1 MSRTTTLLLC
11 LAFLAP
17 LARAED
23 PPRDATKK
31 PRISLADFEDA
42 FLEVADSV
50 RPGVVSIEVH
60 HAGERPELARD
71 VLFSGVAW
79 DASGTIVAIGRDLES
94 ATEIMVSPVEGDP
107 VKAHF
112 VGLDDETGICLLKLD
127 SAMPANLKALEHGP
141 ADQLRPGSFCVAVGN
156 PVGLHH
162 SVAFGHVAATGRTIR
177 RGSLTTKDAIQVT
190 LPVNPGDPGGLLAD
204 SRGRLVGVLS
214 SSIRRPDSGAGMA
227 NERDVLR
234 QLFER
239 VRKGRDQGDK
249 NDELDRTLREA
260 LRAFEPNIP
269 VLTQNVSFA
278 IPVDAVTRAVERVQ
292 ANGGKPWLGVDV
304 RDIRTLQQGDREN
317 LGITVDRGLLVTGVR
332 VGGPASKADLHEND
346 VIVSWNGEP
355 VKSGKALQKA
365 VLATAVGSSVKIE
378 LLRGKEKIAVSVKI
392 EARGDGPPQAT
403 PPRASEEKKP

>member
-1 MSRTTTLLLC
+1 MSRTATLLLS
-11 LAFLAP
+11 LVLLAP

-23 PPRDATKK
+23 PPEKK
-31 PRISLADFEDA
+31 PHVSLADFEDA
-42 FLEVADSV
+42 FLEVADRV

-60 HAGERPELARD
+60 HAGERPEFARD

-94 ATEIMVSPVEGDP
+94 ASEILVSPVEGDP

-112 VGLDDETGICLLKLD
+112 VGLDDETGICVLRLE
-127 SAMPANLKALEHGP
+127 SAMPAHLKALEHGP
-141 ADQLRPGSFCVAVGN
+141 ADQLRAGSFCVAVGN

-177 RGSLTTKDAIQVT
+177 RGSFTTKDAIQLT

-214 SSIRRPDSGAGMA
+214 SSIRRPDSGAGA
-227 NERDVLR
+227 SPERDILR

-249 NDELDRTLREA
+249 GDNKGDDLDRALREA

-278 IPVDAVTRAVERVQ
+278 IPADAVARAVERVL

-304 RDIRTLQQGDREN
+304 RDLRTLQQSEREG
-317 LGITVDRGLLVTGVR
+317 LGITIDRGLLVTGVR

-346 VIVSWNGEP
+346 VIVSWNGEA
-355 VKSGKALQKA
+355 VKSARSLQK
-365 VLATAVGSSVKIE
+365 VVRETVVGSSVKIE
-378 LLRGKEKIAVSVKI
+378 LLRGKERITVDVKI
-392 EARGDGPPQAT
+392 EARGDAPP
-403 PPRASEEKKP
+403 PPGKPEEKQP